1 MNKYTELSDFEIN
14 KNVFI
19 RECEDNCIQ
28 YKYIK
33 QRTGNLQLFQRQLKA
48 TIKNDN
54 EEAWEET
61 EWIDF
66 FDEGMAMNL
75 VKTNRIAIN
84 PRGDV
89 WECGVGWN
97 TVEDKKLT
105 RAICIAYLL
114 KKDADN
120 ENNNNS

>member
-1 MNKYTELSDFEIN
+1 MNKYTELSNFEIN

-19 RECEDNCIQ
+19 CECEDNCIQ
-28 YKYIK
+28 YKHIK

-114 KKDADN
+114 KKDSEN